1 MFLAMTKFS
10 SNVVSTVGR
19 FNLDSTIPFSW
30 IDDSTIIFCRSLLF
44 SSLWFVCF
52 YSTIVVVINIDSV
65 AFWNLISFFIEVV
78 VASFVSLST
87 WACSLLC
94 FVTRLLLPCLHVG
107 CFVDLKITPFEGL
120 FWCSTLLLMVIVVQF
135 LAIREMSLFFELLW
149 CSRWGIILGPPSPP
163 SLVLLIPFN
172 KYCFV
177 ELYVSNLR
185 RVIVWGLFLSHVLY
199 HQLKQLV
206 HLAWVQPCTL
216 KVHCH
221 FV

>member
-1 MFLAMTKFS
+1 
-10 SNVVSTVGR
+10 
-19 FNLDSTIPFSW
+19 
-30 IDDSTIIFCRSLLF
+30 
-44 SSLWFVCF
+44 
-52 YSTIVVVINIDSV
+52 
-65 AFWNLISFFIEVV
+65 
-78 VASFVSLST
+78 
-87 WACSLLC
+87 
-94 FVTRLLLPCLHVG
+94 
-107 CFVDLKITPFEGL
+107 
-120 FWCSTLLLMVIVVQF
+120 
-135 LAIREMSLFFELLW
+135 
-149 CSRWGIILGPPSPP
+149 
-163 SLVLLIPFN
+163 LIPFN